1 MNEPFQNTTTRD
13 LYWVAVYLHTVSDLA
28 DNANLAP
35 AVSRILR
42 DYAEQ
47 ATQLFC
53 VAQCEA
59 DELIALIERN

>member
-13 LYWVAVYLHTVSDLA
+13 LYWVAIYLHTVSDLA
-28 DNANLAP
+28 DDANLAP

-47 ATQLFC
+47 ATKLFC

-59 DELIALIERN
+59 DELAQGLSS